1 MMWGWPENAFSW
13 TTSSS
18 FNACRVT
25 MSPIFERTSSN
36 AGLRSPTPE
45 IFGWE
50 ITRIIANWPERIV
63 QVESSILH
71 PCSKRTRLTSATI
84 PGLSLPTTLIEKCP
98 IPGSSFHADDFE
110 KSYHDA
116 VPHTA
121 PVGSIQDGE
130 EGIRLQNADLF
141 SLHPDFSFI
150 LQFFQ
155 CPRKRLGDG
164 PQAGSEDGLA
174 DVQIEHRPVPARH
187 PPDGQLFGE
196 IPDQARLDVPQ

>member
-1 MMWGWPENAFSW
+1 MMWGWPENACSW

-84 PGLSLPTTLIEKCP
+84 PGLSLPTTLTEKCP
-98 IPGSSFHADDFE
+98 MPGSSFPLPWLR
-110 KSYHDA
+110 KIIPRRL
-116 VPHTA
+116 VPVPPPPA
-121 PVGSIQDGE
+121 ASIQDGE
-130 EGIRLQNADLF
+130 EGVRLHDADLF

-155 CPRKRLGDG
+155 CP
-164 PQAGSEDGLA
+164 
-174 DVQIEHRPVPARH
+174 
-187 PPDGQLFGE
+187 
-196 IPDQARLDVPQ
+196 